1 MKKIMLCMA
10 GSLLFGVSVA
20 QAQDSTRTNTRQQ
33 QPQTYPQPTTPQT
46 TIPTTTPPQSTQ
58 PTTTQPPAQ
67 QPQTLPSQ
75 SQYRPNDMVTI
86 PQNQLPESLRATLRG
101 NEYKGWEQ
109 SKIYQNPS
117 TGEYL
122 LEMETTTNTPTNTN
136 PNATIQDQSGN
147 NSLRT
152 YRFDRYGRVINDQ
165 NKTGNKDN

>member
-1 MKKIMLCMA
+1 MKKIILSVA
-10 GSLLFGVSVA
+10 GSLLLGVAVA
-20 QAQDSTRTNTRQQ
+20 QAQDSTRTNTKQQ
-33 QPQTYPQPTTPQT
+33 QPQTFPQQTTPQ
-46 TIPTTTPPQSTQ
+46 TTPPQSTQ
-58 PTTTQPPAQ
+58 PTTTQPPVQ

-101 NEYKGWEQ
+101 DQYKGWEQ

-122 LEMETTTNTPTNTN
+122 LEMETTTTAPANTN
-136 PNATIQDQSGN
+136 PNATTQDQSGN

-152 YRFDRYGRVINDQ
+152 FRFDRYGRVINDQ
-165 NKTGNKDN
+165 NKAGNKDN